1 MEAKNTMLVVIAFLN
16 MFMPQTL
23 SKRLVSIILL
33 AVGMERSQVAEMTGF
48 CDKTVKMVQ
57 TKLNGG
63 DIKDLLKVG
72 GGGRK
77 SKTADVEEEII
88 NEINN
93 SQYHSRQQIADMIF
107 EKHGI
112 KLSITSIGNLLKKTK
127 LNA

>member
-1 MEAKNTMLVVIAFLN
+1 MEAKNTMSIVIAFLN
-16 MFMPQTL
+16 LFMPVTL

-33 AVGMERSQVAEMTGF
+33 AAGMERSQVAQMTGF

-57 TKLNGG
+57 TRLNNG
-63 DIKDLLKVG
+63 DIKDLLKIG

-77 SKTADVEEEII
+77 SKTVDVEEKII
-88 NEINN
+88 NEIDTN
-93 SQYHSRQQIADMIF
+93 QYHSRQQIADMIF

-127 LNA
+127 SNA

>member
-1 MEAKNTMLVVIAFLN
+1 
-16 MFMPQTL
+16 MFMPETL
-23 SKRLVSIILL
+23 SKRIVSIILL
-33 AVGMERSQVAEMTGF
+33 AVGIERRQVAEMSGF

-57 TKLNGG
+57 ARLNNGE
-63 DIKDLLKVG
+63 IKELLKIG

-88 NEINN
+88 NEINSN
-93 SQYHSRQQIADMIF
+93 QYHSRQQIADMIF

-112 KLSITSIGNLLKKTK
+112 RLSITSIGNLLKKTK